1 MNQIAVITGLHVTGA
16 TYGGPMANS
25 SGLSSSSDI
34 QRVIDAARTPEW
46 NLGPGRHGG
55 IMATRDSGQIG
66 LPWVV
71 LASRAGKGMRIYKF
85 HPGDDLEAEGET
97 IGEIAGN
104 PREMGR
110 QLRTLLSDVQ
120 LDD

>member
-1 MNQIAVITGLHVTGA
+1 
-16 TYGGPMANS
+16 MANS
-25 SGLSSSSDI
+25 SRLSSASDL

-46 NLGPGRHGG
+46 NLGLDRHGG

-71 LASRAGKGMRIYKF
+71 LASRAGKGMRIFKF
-85 HPGDDLEAEGET
+85 HPGDDLEAEGEA
-97 IGEIAGN
+97 IGEISGN

-110 QLRTLLSDVQ
+110 QLRTLLSDVE
-120 LDD
+120 L